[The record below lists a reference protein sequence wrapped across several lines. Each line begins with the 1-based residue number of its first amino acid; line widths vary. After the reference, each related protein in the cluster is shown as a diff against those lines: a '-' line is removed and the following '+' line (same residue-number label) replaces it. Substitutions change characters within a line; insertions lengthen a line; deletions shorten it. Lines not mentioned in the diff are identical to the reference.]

1 MSKEQTRDHCS
12 LEKRPKLQTAQQV
25 CLFPEIR
32 AVCMSRAPGSA
43 FFRHRDPSNS
53 SLEDVP
59 LF

>member
-1 MSKEQTRDHCS
+1 MSKEQMRDHGS

-25 CLFPEIR
+25 CLFPEKR

-43 FFRHRDPSNS
+43 FFRRCDPSNS
-53 SLEDVP
+53 SLEDMT